1 MVSMNRQKR
10 IDNERKNRSDAI
22 NRILTR
28 ENEEIDTLQGR
39 LMLSQTFNIVFL
51 LFAVVFSAVQFLKGG
66 VCG

>member
-51 LFAVVFSAVQFLKGG
+51 LFTVVLDRKSTRLNSSH
-66 VCG
+66 

>member
-10 IDNERKNRSDAI
+10 IDNERKHRSDAI

-28 ENEEIDTLQGR
+28 ENEEISTLQGR

-51 LFAVVFSAVQFLKGG
+51 LFTVVFSAVQFLKGG

>member
-10 IDNERKNRSDAI
+10 IDNERKHRSDAI

-51 LFAVVFSAVQFLKGG
+51 LFTVVFSAVQFLQGG

>member
-39 LMLSQTFNIVFL
+39 LILSQTFNIVFL
-51 LFAVVFSAVQFLKGG
+51 LFTVVFSAVQFLQGG

>member
-51 LFAVVFSAVQFLKGG
+51 LFTVVFSAVQFLKGG

>member
-10 IDNERKNRSDAI
+10 IDNERKHRSDAI

-28 ENEEIDTLQGR
+28 ENEEIDNLQGR
-39 LMLSQTFNIVFL
+39 LILSQTFNIVFL
-51 LFAVVFSAVQFLKGG
+51 LFAVVFSAVQFLQGG

>member
-10 IDNERKNRSDAI
+10 IDNERKHRSDAI

-28 ENEEIDTLQGR
+28 ENEEISTLQGR

-51 LFAVVFSAVQFLKGG
+51 LFTVVFSAVQFLQGG

>member
-28 ENEEIDTLQGR
+28 ENEEISTLQGR

-51 LFAVVFSAVQFLKGG
+51 LLTVVFSAVQFLKGG

>member
-51 LFAVVFSAVQFLKGG
+51 LFTVVFSAVQFLQGG

>member
-28 ENEEIDTLQGR
+28 ENEEISTLQGR

-51 LFAVVFSAVQFLKGG
+51 LFTVVFSAVQFLQGG